1 MRRNYRLLGICSV
14 EFFNRHSPSFC
25 CQCIWFRMWMVTWL
39 FLYVCLKMMHILLL
53 SVSLKKYPLE
63 LKIDRYK
70 DGCHLKHILGVGR
83 SAYLYVSVSVSLSL
97 LFWIVCVCRLNIH
110 NASFHLYFA
119 TYEQSDPRK
128 SNDDPLL
135 FSSEGHAGPKCHPA
149 VGSPD

>member
-1 MRRNYRLLGICSV
+1 
-14 EFFNRHSPSFC
+14 
-25 CQCIWFRMWMVTWL
+25 
-39 FLYVCLKMMHILLL
+39 MHILLL

-97 LFWIVCVCRLNIH
+97 SLILNRVCVCRLNIH

-119 TYEQSDPRK
+119 TYEQSDPLK
-128 SNDDPLL
+128 SNDDPL
-135 FSSEGHAGPKCHPA
+135 
-149 VGSPD
+149 